1 MALRSSAQHPA
12 FILAA
17 LGAMSGTLG
26 TTALGVGIG
35 AAPHLG
41 LYMVLTGLW
50 FGAVVAFGVWRWGNP
65 SSAAAV
71 TALIATW
78 IGWELA
84 VNLAMQLSENWLKA
98 TALSPTMRTF
108 VGGFTAGAVGASMTW
123 AGAAASA
130 SALRQISV
138 LARFVTM
145 GALFGLLLQ
154 LTNQFDSPAILLV
167 PWQVAVATLLGICL
181 APRHVADPS
190 SGTLSPRGG

>member
-1 MALRSSAQHPA
+1 MALRSIAQHPA
-12 FILAA
+12 LILAA

-35 AAPHLG
+35 DAPHLG

-50 FGAVVAFGVWRWGNP
+50 FGAVVAFGVWRWGN
-65 SSAAAV
+65 SSWAAPV

-98 TALSPTMRTF
+98 TALSPTISTF
-108 VGGFTAGAVGASMTW
+108 VSGFAAGAVGASMTW

-138 LARFVTM
+138 LSRFVAT

-154 LTNQFDSPAILLV
+154 LTSQFEGPAILLV
-167 PWQVAVATLLGICL
+167 PWQVAVATALGFGL
-181 APRHVADPS
+181 ASRPIADPS
-190 SGTLSPRGG
+190 FGTLSLGRE

>member
-1 MALRSSAQHPA
+1 MALRLSAQHPA
-12 FILAA
+12 LILAA
-17 LGAMSGTLG
+17 LGAMSATLG

-35 AAPHLG
+35 DAPHLG

-65 SSAAAV
+65 SWGAAV

-78 IGWELA
+78 IGWEFA
-84 VNLAMQLSENWLKA
+84 VNPAMQLSENWLKA
-98 TALSPTMRTF
+98 TALSPAMRTF
-108 VGGFTAGAVGASMTW
+108 VGGFAAGAVGASMTW
-123 AGAAASA
+123 AGAAVATST
-130 SALRQISV
+130 LRQISV

-167 PWQVAVATLLGICL
+167 PWQVAVATALGFGL
-181 APRHVADPS
+181 ASRPMEDLASDPS
-190 SGTLSPRGG
+190 RP

>member
-1 MALRSSAQHPA
+1 MALRLSAQHPA

-35 AAPHLG
+35 DAPHLG

-65 SSAAAV
+65 SWVAAV
-71 TALIATW
+71 TALVATW
-78 IGWELA
+78 IGWEFA
-84 VNLAMQLSENWLKA
+84 VNLAMQLSENWLEA
-98 TALSPTMRTF
+98 TTRSPTMRTF
-108 VGGFTAGAVGASMTW
+108 VSGFAAGAVGASMTW
-123 AGAAASA
+123 AGAAVATST
-130 SALRQISV
+130 LRQISL
-138 LARFVTM
+138 LARFVTT

-167 PWQVAVATLLGICL
+167 PWQVAVATALGFGLSSRPIKDL
-181 APRHVADPS
+181 ASAPS
-190 SGTLSPRGG
+190 RP